1 MALVEVSGGVD
12 APTTAVELFELITA
26 HHTSSAIFV
35 AAQLG
40 VADHL
45 AAGPRDATGLARET
59 GTDAPSL
66 RRLLRLLVS
75 SGVLAEPEAG
85 VFALTELGQLLRTDH
100 EDSMNAVA
108 LMMANPRHQ
117 QRWGQL
123 GDVVRTGR
131 SAVEE
136 EHLDDPFKQLPPH
149 IVKLVGQVMT
159 FFVSHSAESVA
170 KSYDFSRFG
179 TLVEVGGG
187 EGIMLSTILAEYP
200 RLRGVLFD
208 TPYMAH
214 RAKRRIAGEPVAD
227 RCEVVGGDFFQSVPG
242 GGDAYLLNNVIHDWD
257 DRRGVEILS
266 NVHAAMRPGGKLL
279 IVETLYPDRFD
290 DSLASK
296 IAARSDVNMMVNMAA
311 RERGADDFEQLV
323 DKAGFT
329 LDRVLRIRPAWS
341 GIRSSSIV
349 EATHR

>member
-1 MALVEVSGGVD
+1 MALVEVSGGTD

-26 HHTSSAIFV
+26 HHASSAIFV

-45 AAGPRDATGLARET
+45 AGGPRGAAEVAEAT
-59 GTDAPSL
+59 GTDASAL
-66 RRLLRLLVS
+66 RRLLRLLAA
-75 SGVLAEPEAG
+75 SGVLSEPEPG
-85 VFALTELGQLLRTDH
+85 VFALTELGELLRTDH

-123 GDVVRTGR
+123 GEVVHSGR

-136 EHLDDPFKQLPPH
+136 ENLDDPFKQLPPH
-149 IVKLVGQVMT
+149 IVKLVGKVMT

-170 KSYDFSRFG
+170 QAYDFSRFG
-179 TLVEVGGG
+179 TLAEVGGG
-187 EGIMLSTILAEYP
+187 EGIMISTILAAHP
-200 RLRGVLFD
+200 RLRGILFD

-214 RAKRRIAGEPVAD
+214 RAKQRIAETAVAS
-227 RCEVVGGDFFQSVPG
+227 RCEVVGGDFFESVPE

-257 DRRGVEILS
+257 DRRSVEILA
-266 NVHAAMRPGGKLL
+266 NVHEAMRPGGKLL

-290 DSLASK
+290 DSLAAK

-311 RERGADDFEQLV
+311 QERSAADFESLV

-329 LDRVLRIRPAWS
+329 LDRILRIRPAWS
-341 GIRSSSIV
+341 GVRTSSIV
-349 EATHR
+349 EATYR